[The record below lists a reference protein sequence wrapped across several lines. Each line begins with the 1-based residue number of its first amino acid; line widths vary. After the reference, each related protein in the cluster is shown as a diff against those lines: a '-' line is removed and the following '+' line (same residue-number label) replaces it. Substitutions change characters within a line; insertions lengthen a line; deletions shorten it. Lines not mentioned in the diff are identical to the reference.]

1 MDPTIN
7 KTENSPTQPQTKP
20 VFIPEPPKPGDWQIG
35 QMYENAFRVA
45 KKFRTLWILGL
56 IFGAAGGG
64 CSFQF
69 PMGGGGSNFTAPSAS
84 PSPAISNKVLG
95 ATSSIYS
102 DSFTNIFAN
111 IPAYIY
117 FLIGFELL
125 LLIGLW
131 FVIFY
136 LKGAFAN
143 VSTIIGTQKALED
156 QKLTLA
162 QISQLSFPKIKPM
175 AKFMALTTLIIIP
188 IGIIIILLVI
198 LAIAK
203 IISVFIIPIIILTLF
218 IFMLVWSI
226 SLTFAQRAIS
236 LDNSAPMSSIK
247 IGFKMARKKLF
258 WAILVG
264 IINNII
270 SGLALFIPLILIN
283 IALVALGG
291 LIGLLFHKALLVMG
305 IFLGIGL
312 LLSMTIALPLLSSM
326 IIIGKTAIWNQAY
339 TKTKEIVNGD

>member
-7 KTENSPTQPQTKP
+7 KTEKPDANTQAPP
-20 VFIPEPPKPGDWQIG
+20 VFVLEPPKPGDWQIG

-69 PMGGGGSNFTAPSAS
+69 PAGGGSANLTTPSTS
-84 PSPAISNKVLG
+84 PNPEITNKVLG
-95 ATSSIYS
+95 ATSSIFS
-102 DSFTNIFAN
+102 ESFTNIFSN
-111 IPAYIY
+111 IPSYIY
-117 FLIGFELL
+117 FIIGFELL
-125 LLIGLW
+125 LLIVLW

-143 VSTIIGTQKALED
+143 VSTIIGTQKALEG

-175 AKFMALTTLIIIP
+175 AKFMALTSLIIIP
-188 IGIIIILLVI
+188 IGLIITLLVI

-203 IISVFIIPIIILTLF
+203 IISVFIIPIIILTLL

-236 LDNSAPMSSIK
+236 LDNSAPLSSIK
-247 IGFKMARKKLF
+247 IGLKMARKKLF

-283 IALVALGG
+283 ITLVAVGG

-339 TKTKEIVNGD
+339 TKTKEIVNGV